1 MPRMARMI
9 PPEPPSPDP
18 DPLSPDEIPE
28 SEIRVWRILQADLPD
43 SWTVHFR
50 FKWMERNRRGV
61 TLRSDI
67 DFIALHPVHGILCI
81 EVKGGLSRHD
91 ADEDRW
97 YRKTPG
103 GEEALPRSPV
113 QQARLGREML
123 LSLLR
128 SHRRWNGRWVT
139 IGHAVCTPDRTFEK
153 GFRTSDMPRSILI
166 DESDLHDVE
175 KAIRR
180 ALDTHRHP
188 NRAGRPGRDIADIVS
203 SIRGESRTFHSHL
216 GNALTNDD
224 HTITWLTDK
233 QLDALNRTSGNP
245 RMAFAGCAGSG
256 KTFLAIE
263 KAIRLSRQDRRVVF
277 TCYNKPLEQF
287 LRHRLD
293 GEPNVTVRTFH
304 ALCLG
309 FARRASVPVPDRPP
323 TYEDD
328 AEIYWSH
335 TLPEAFC
342 KAVELLPDKYD
353 SVIVDEGQDFRHE
366 WWLPLEMLVGTKEK
380 KGSFYM
386 FYDDNQALYRHRGWC
401 LPDDP
406 MFRYHLDE
414 NLRNT
419 RRIHEALLTYYHRT
433 KGGAPTAIGPEGRP
447 IEIIRYTG
455 RRNLVPTLKK
465 TLNRLVIDQ
474 GVPPGEIVV
483 LTPHG
488 SDSPIY
494 RLPHLGEIPLA
505 RDRNEQGVTVQSPDD
520 AVLCTSIFRFKGLE
534 RQLVVLV
541 ETEDIRHDRR
551 DEMLYVG
558 GSRARGHL
566 VIIERAQA

>member
-1 MPRMARMI
+1 MARMI
-9 PPEPPSPDP
+9 PAEPPTPDP
-18 DPLSPDEIPE
+18 DPLSPDKIPE
-28 SEIRVWRILQADLPD
+28 SEIKVWRVLETDLPD

-61 TLRSDI
+61 VMRSDI
-67 DFIALHPVHGILCI
+67 DFVALHPTHGILCI
-81 EVKGGLSRHD
+81 EVKGGLSRYD
-91 ADEDRW
+91 AEADRW
-97 YRKTPG
+97 YRRTPD
-103 GEEALPRSPV
+103 GEEPLGRSPV

-123 LSLLR
+123 FSLLR
-128 SHRRWNGRWVT
+128 SHKRWSDRWVT
-139 IGHAVCTPDRTFEK
+139 IGHAVCAPDRSFEK
-153 GFRTSDMPRSILI
+153 SFRTSDMPRSILI
-166 DESDLHDVE
+166 DEADLKDVE

-188 NRAGRPGRDIADIVS
+188 NREGRPGRDIAEIVS
-203 SIRGESRTFHSHL
+203 SIRGETRTFHSRL
-216 GNALTNDD
+216 GNAMASDD

-233 QLDALNRTSGNP
+233 QLDALTRTEGNP

-263 KAIRLSRQDRRVVF
+263 KAVRLARSDRRVVL

-304 ALCLG
+304 SLCLG
-309 FARRASVPVPDRPP
+309 FARRAEVPVPDRPP
-323 TYEDD
+323 TREDE
-328 AEIYWSH
+328 AEVYWSSS
-335 TLPEAFC
+335 LPDAFC
-342 KAVELLPDKYD
+342 KAVEILPERVDT
-353 SVIVDEGQDFRHE
+353 VIVDEGQDFRPE
-366 WWLPLEMLVGTKEK
+366 WWLPLEMLVEK
-380 KGSFYM
+380 NGKRGSFYV
-386 FYDDNQALYRHRGWC
+386 FYDDNQALYRHKGWC

-419 RRIHEALLTYYHRT
+419 RAIHEALLTYYRRT
-433 KGGAPTAIGPEGRP
+433 EGGAPTAIGPEGRP
-447 IEIIRYTG
+447 IEIVRYEG

-465 TLNRLVIDQ
+465 TLNRLVIEQ

-488 SDSPIY
+488 SDSPVY
-494 RLPHLGEIPLA
+494 ELGRVGEVPLA
-505 RDRNEQGVTVQSPDD
+505 RDRNQQGVTIQPPDD

-534 RQLVVLV
+534 RQLVVIV
-541 ETEDIRHDRR
+541 EAEDIRPDRR

-566 VIIERAQA
+566 VMLERSRP